1 MRDVSRTVLVLRP
14 TGTNTPQVRDP
25 EVALRTLLEL
35 TSTLAG
41 EVTLDEALEAATDA
55 ALRLFQ
61 AQHSSIR
68 ILDESG
74 TELLC
79 GARSGVGLEERPL
92 SFKHGQ
98 GVVGW
103 VVERG
108 EPACLEDAQ
117 NDPRFVSFEQQSYII
132 GSLLVVP
139 LSNLGEVIGALSVT
153 AEDQGHFGP
162 DDLVLGQLL
171 ANCTAGSIERARL
184 QRLAITDAQTLSW
197 SHAYLLPRLEE
208 ELRAAAEP
216 EPGLAVLLM
225 DLDHFK
231 KVNDTHGHAVGDRV
245 LRAFADVVRQQI
257 RRRDMLFRRGGEEF
271 VVVMPS
277 CTLEDAHNAAERIR
291 LTLASNPLS
300 GGDGIEVDQRVSIGV
315 ALWDGEES
323 AAELEARADAAMYD
337 AKRDGRDQ
345 VSVAPPPMSPEH

>member
-1 MRDVSRTVLVLRP
+1 MLVLGP
-14 TGTNTPQVRDP
+14 TGTNTPRVRDP

-35 TSTLAG
+35 TSALAG
-41 EVTLDEALEAATDA
+41 ELTLDEALAAATDA
-55 ALRLFQ
+55 ALKVFQ

-74 TELLC
+74 TDLLC
-79 GARSGVGLEERPL
+79 GARSGAGLEERPL
-92 SFKHGQ
+92 SFKSGQ

-108 EPACLEDAQ
+108 EPACLHDAQ
-117 NDPRFVSFEQQSYII
+117 RDPRFVSFEQQSYTI
-132 GSLLVVP
+132 GSLLVLP
-139 LSNLGEVIGALSVT
+139 LTNLGEVIGALSVT
-153 AEDQGHFGP
+153 AEDTHHFDE
-162 DDLVLGQLL
+162 DDLMLGQLL

-208 ELRAAAEP
+208 ELRAASDP

-231 KVNDTHGHAVGDRV
+231 RVNDTHGHAVGDRV

-277 CTLEDAHNAAERIR
+277 CTLHDAETVAERIR
-291 LTLASNPLS
+291 QALASEPLD
-300 GGDGIEVDQRVSIGV
+300 GGEGIAVDQRVSIGV
-315 ALWDGEES
+315 ARWDGEES
-323 AAELEARADAAMYD
+323 AAELEARADAAMYA
-337 AKRDGRDQ
+337 AKREGRNQ
-345 VSVAPPPMSPEH
+345 VSVAPPPLEG

>member
-1 MRDVSRTVLVLRP
+1 M
-14 TGTNTPQVRDP
+14 RDP

-41 EVTLDEALEAATDA
+41 DLSLDEALEAATDA
-55 ALRLFQ
+55 ALRVFE

-74 TELLC
+74 SELLC
-79 GARSGVGLEERPL
+79 GARSGAGLEERPL
-92 SFKHGQ
+92 SFKPGQ

-108 EPACLEDAQ
+108 EPACVDDAQ
-117 NDPRFVSFEQQSYII
+117 GDPRFVSFEEQSYTI

-139 LSNLGEVIGALSVT
+139 LTNLGQVIGALSIT
-153 AEDQGHFGP
+153 AEREGHFDP
-162 DDLVLGQLL
+162 DDVMLGQLL

-184 QRLAITDAQTLSW
+184 KRLAITDAQTLSW

-208 ELRAAAEP
+208 ELRAAANP

-231 KVNDTHGHAVGDRV
+231 RVNDTHGHAVGDRI
-245 LRAFADVVRQQI
+245 LRSFADVVRHTI

-271 VVVMPS
+271 VVIMPS
-277 CTLEDAHNAAERIR
+277 CTLEDAENVAERIR
-291 LTLASNPLS
+291 STLASDPLD
-300 GGDGIEVDQRVSIGV
+300 GGDGIAVDQRVSIGV
-315 ALWDGEES
+315 ALWDGAES
-323 AAELEARADAAMYD
+323 AAELEARADAAMYA
-337 AKRDGRDQ
+337 AKREGRDR
-345 VSVAPPPMSPEH
+345 VSVSERPPAD